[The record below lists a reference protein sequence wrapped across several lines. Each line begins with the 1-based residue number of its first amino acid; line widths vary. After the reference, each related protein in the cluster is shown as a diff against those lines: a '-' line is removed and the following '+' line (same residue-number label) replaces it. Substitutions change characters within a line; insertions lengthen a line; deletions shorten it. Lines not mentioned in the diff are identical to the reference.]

1 MDPKYLIITILLKSK
16 QTIPQNPSSL
26 PSNTINLRKIFIQ
39 QTLIPC
45 FCPQFRLIFK
55 IFIKF
60 EFIVVPKKF
69 IFFLIPFYIWI
80 GMVAW
85 MRSGHIIE
93 PFIILHFPNP
103 SIKYSQIRPL
113 YTHILTTITTT
124 TIFFSSCRR
133 PRLNLL

>member
-1 MDPKYLIITILLKSK
+1 MDPKYLIITILLK
-16 QTIPQNPSSL
+16 TNNPQNPSSL

-39 QTLIPC
+39 QTLIPRV
-45 FCPQFRLIFK
+45 CPQFRLIFK

-85 MRSGHIIE
+85 MRSRYVIE

-103 SIKYSQIRPL
+103 SIKYTQIRPL
-113 YTHILTTITTT
+113 YTHILTITTT